1 MINLLAYKCLI
12 LFNNFKKQLFIF
24 CILSLLAIFF
34 ESFSVILLF
43 QGTSIFFN
51 TSSFVLENS
60 FLYKISNFMDI
71 DIVEKKYTIFLLIVL
86 IYFIKTFFLT
96 FFSWWRNKFNHQIRK
111 NIGKRLF
118 LKYMFESHKYHL
130 SKNSSEFIRNITID
144 NMNFAFSTF
153 QALYLITEVG
163 ILILLS
169 AVLFYLQPAVTL
181 FFCFTYLLFSIG
193 WHIAFKKKL
202 IKWGQDRQFY
212 DGKMLQFLKE
222 GFGGHK
228 EIQILGVENYFIK
241 KFKLNLFNSG
251 RMNFIS
257 DFVLDL
263 PRLWLEFLLVMSFC
277 FTLMFLLIFKEFN
290 FLAIAPLLAA
300 YSAAGLR
307 LIPSISRI
315 IVAINIINFNEPVT
329 KLFRQEFKDNINKN
343 ELKNESTKNL
353 EFENTISLKNVSF
366 SHLENLPEIIKN
378 FNYEIKKKEIVG
390 IVGLSGAGKS
400 TLGNLLMGVITP
412 TKGSI
417 LIDDVVLEKSNRR
430 KWQDKIG
437 YVPQTIFFTDDS
449 IKKNIALGEELN
461 EINNEKI
468 KQLISYCKLS
478 DFIETLH
485 LKEDTNVGELG
496 SRISEGQKQRI
507 GLARALYKDPDIL
520 VLDEFTSSLDVETE
534 NEIMKIIENLK
545 GKKTIFIISHRQNA
559 IKYCNKVLDAS
570 EFNKNVN

>member
-1 MINLLAYKCLI
+1 
-12 LFNNFKKQLFIF
+12 
-24 CILSLLAIFF
+24 
-34 ESFSVILLF
+34 
-43 QGTSIFFN
+43 
-51 TSSFVLENS
+51 
-60 FLYKISNFMDI
+60 MDI

-86 IYFIKTFFLT
+86 IYFIKTFFLI
-96 FFSWWRNKFNHQIRK
+96 FFSWWRHKFNYEIRT

-181 FFCFTYLLFSIG
+181 FFCLTYLLFSIG

-202 IKWGQDRQFY
+202 IKWGEDRQFY
-212 DGKMLQFLKE
+212 DGKMIQFLKE

-241 KFKLNLFNSG
+241 KFKLNLFNAA
-251 RMNFIS
+251 RMNFIT

-277 FTLMFLLIFKEFN
+277 FILMFLLIFKEFN

-315 IVAINIINFNEPVT
+315 IGAINIINFHKPVT

-390 IVGLSGAGKS
+390 IVGLSGAGK
-400 TLGNLLMGVITP
+400 
-412 TKGSI
+412 
-417 LIDDVVLEKSNRR
+417 
-430 KWQDKIG
+430 
-437 YVPQTIFFTDDS
+437 
-449 IKKNIALGEELN
+449 
-461 EINNEKI
+461 
-468 KQLISYCKLS
+468 
-478 DFIETLH
+478 
-485 LKEDTNVGELG
+485 
-496 SRISEGQKQRI
+496 
-507 GLARALYKDPDIL
+507 
-520 VLDEFTSSLDVETE
+520 
-534 NEIMKIIENLK
+534 
-545 GKKTIFIISHRQNA
+545 
-559 IKYCNKVLDAS
+559 
-570 EFNKNVN
+570 